1 MTIPKPNTQK
11 IPRRE
16 YHLTCVPGRRR
27 KRERERERMGLM
39 VPVRI
44 LYQGTE
50 IARLAE
56 CGVRQHLDNQVE
68 VEVVEDENSFIVR
81 LIIVFHSSGFLS
93 TRYNYEWI
101 PGPAVVVRRR
111 FCRRSVVSRAP
122 DTHTRARDCC
132 CTASSTGRRMPQQTR
147 KKRDNAAASKKAKQA
162 ATTPVPS
169 RDSELPQAQDTI
181 SAPTQHEERK
191 KSHLYLSLIVPII
204 LLIATNSLV
213 AFFYIRAL
221 DPLYGSVPINIYI
234 DKVVWAA
241 TIIGAFGPVPPLWP
255 SFAIFGGLVIS
266 IPTSSYWVALYTGR
280 TENPAV
286 GATATH
292 LVVLFPILYFGV
304 SLVKRITVRLH
315 DSFPLF
321 STRSQYLGYIR
332 VPFVR

>member
-1 MTIPKPNTQK
+1 MTIPKPNTQM

-27 KRERERERMGLM
+27 KQERERERMGLM

-56 CGVRQHLDNQVE
+56 CSVRQHLDNQVE

-132 CTASSTGRRMPQQTR
+132 CTASSTGERCPNKHAKSETMLQHRRKQSRLRQPPSLLAIRSSHKHRIPFQLLHNTR
-147 KKRDNAAASKKAKQA
+147 RGRS
-162 ATTPVPS
+162 
-169 RDSELPQAQDTI
+169 LI
-181 SAPTQHEERK
+181 FI
-191 KSHLYLSLIVPII
+191 SHL
-204 LLIATNSLV
+204 
-213 AFFYIRAL
+213 
-221 DPLYGSVPINIYI
+221 
-234 DKVVWAA
+234 
-241 TIIGAFGPVPPLWP
+241 
-255 SFAIFGGLVIS
+255 
-266 IPTSSYWVALYTGR
+266 SS
-280 TENPAV
+280 P
-286 GATATH
+286 
-292 LVVLFPILYFGV
+292 
-304 SLVKRITVRLH
+304 
-315 DSFPLF
+315 
-321 STRSQYLGYIR
+321 
-332 VPFVR
+332 